1 MVAAATR
8 AAAGLSLQ
16 VGGCAAGRGRKGR
29 APGGV
34 YAGSGPAAAPARGAS
49 QSVLEEGHLEPLAEE
64 DFQSS
69 GDPACEQDEGVVGA
83 PARLDAI
90 VVPAVH
96 LLVVDA
102 DAQA

>member
-1 MVAAATR
+1 MR
-8 AAAGLSLQ
+8 SRSGES
-16 VGGCAAGRGRKGR
+16 AGRCDC
-29 APGGV
+29 
-34 YAGSGPAAAPARGAS
+34 AGGAS
-49 QSVLEEGHLEPLAEE
+49 SRSVLEEGHLEPLSEE

-69 GDPACEQDEGVVGA
+69 RDPACEQDEGVVGA

-102 DAQA
+102 DSLGEAAPGEALASLRRSSRLVKSPGSRLT